1 MVNYPFERPAKKIV
15 WMNAEEKK
23 KECLKAVLSP
33 RNAPHLLI
41 RMPWQSSRQS
51 WSCAITMGFAL
62 KNLLHSMAIRGSGVG
77 SVMTERNPGLFGS
90 KRFPLCT
97 QAWRKDFLMGRYG
110 VWWDCSPLLIFKR
123 TVILWL
129 FTCVFIIVVNEVIS
143 QIIFI
148 YATLF
153 SPQ

>member
-1 MVNYPFERPAKKIV
+1 MQR
-15 WMNAEEKK
+15 EKMHFLK

-33 RNAPHLLI
+33 RNTPHLLI

-51 WSCAITMGFAL
+51 WSCAMGFAL
-62 KNLLHSMAIRGSGVG
+62 KNPFHSMATRGSGVG
-77 SVMTERNPGLFGS
+77 SVMIERNPGLFGS
-90 KRFPLCT
+90 KRSPLC
-97 QAWRKDFLMGRYG
+97 AWREDFLMGRYG

-123 TVILWL
+123 TVILWV
-129 FTCVFIIVVNEVIS
+129 FTFVFIIVVNEAIS